1 MRILM
6 LNYEFPPLGGGGSN
20 ACYYLLKEFSKM
32 DINVDL
38 ITSSANGI
46 SEIETMDESVTIYKV
61 PIHKKD
67 IHYWT
72 QKEILS
78 YSWKANNKVK
88 ELMEMHHY
96 DVIHAFFT
104 IPCGALAYLYKKK
117 VPFVVS
123 LRGSDVPGFNERFGI
138 QYVFL
143 KPMIKEIWKKADAVV
158 ANSEGLK
165 ELALETNPQQ
175 AISVIHNGID
185 ISEFTPNDRKKTEEY
200 LQLICVSRL
209 IERKGIRYLL
219 QAIGELKHEN
229 IRLTIVGDGNQ
240 LLELKN
246 LTSKLNI
253 EDKVVF
259 KGYLDHSKLAEAYQQ
274 SDIFVLPSLN
284 EGMSNALLEALAAGL
299 PVVVTDTGGTSE
311 LLDGNGVLVPMGN
324 SDTIAEAIRGFMHD
338 PARLRQMGMRSR
350 EIAEGMSWNSVSGKY
365 FEVYKEI
372 VVRRCIDVR

>member
-1 MRILM
+1 
-6 LNYEFPPLGGGGSN
+6 
-20 ACYYLLKEFSKM
+20 
-32 DINVDL
+32 
-38 ITSSANGI
+38 
-46 SEIETMDESVTIYKV
+46 
-61 PIHKKD
+61 
-67 IHYWT
+67 
-72 QKEILS
+72 
-78 YSWKANNKVK
+78 
-88 ELMEMHHY
+88 
-96 DVIHAFFT
+96 
-104 IPCGALAYLYKKK
+104 
-117 VPFVVS
+117 
-123 LRGSDVPGFNERFGI
+123 
-138 QYVFL
+138 VFL

-175 AISVIHNGID
+175 EISVIHNGID

>member
-123 LRGSDVPGFNERFGI
+123 LRGSDVPGFNERFGV

-185 ISEFTPNDRKKTEEY
+185 ISEFTPNDRKKTDGY

-219 QAIGELKHEN
+219 QAIGELKHEK
-229 IRLTIVGDGNQ
+229 IRLTIVGEGNQ

-284 EGMSNALLEALAAGL
+284 EGMSNAVLEAMASGL
-299 PVVVTDTGGTSE
+299 PIITTDTGGTVE
-311 LLDGNGVLVPMGN
+311 LLDDNGLIVGMQD
-324 SDTIAEAIRGFMHD
+324 SESIANAIMQLIKD
-338 PARLRQMGMRSR
+338 PAKISEMGEKSR
-350 EIAEGMSWNSVSGKY
+350 TMAETLSWRHVAQKY
-365 FEVYKEI
+365 LNVYRENI
-372 VVRRCIDVR
+372 LDNGDF

>member
-6 LNYEFPPLGGGGSN
+6 LNYEFPPLVGGGSN

-46 SEIETMDESVTIYKV
+46 SEIEKMDESVTIYKV

-123 LRGSDVPGFNERFGI
+123 LRGSDVPGFNERFGV

-185 ISEFTPNDRKKTEEY
+185 ISEFTPNDRKKTDGY

-219 QAIGELKHEN
+219 QAIGELKHEK
-229 IRLTIVGDGNQ
+229 IRLTIVGEGNQ

-284 EGMSNALLEALAAGL
+284 EGMSNAVLEAMASGL
-299 PVVVTDTGGTSE
+299 PIITTDTGGTVE
-311 LLDGNGVLVPMGN
+311 LLDDNGLIVGMQD
-324 SDTIAEAIRGFMHD
+324 SESIANAIMQLIKD
-338 PARLRQMGMRSR
+338 PAKISEMGEKSR
-350 EIAEGMSWNSVSGKY
+350 TMAETLSWRHVAQKY
-365 FEVYKEI
+365 LNVYRENI
-372 VVRRCIDVR
+372 LDNGDF

>member
-46 SEIETMDESVTIYKV
+46 SEIEKMDESVTIYKV

-123 LRGSDVPGFNERFGI
+123 LRGSDVPGFNERFGV

-185 ISEFTPNDRKKTEEY
+185 ISEFTPNDRKKTDGY

-219 QAIGELKHEN
+219 QAIGELKHEK
-229 IRLTIVGDGNQ
+229 IRLTIVGEGNQ

-284 EGMSNALLEALAAGL
+284 EGMSNAVLEAMASGL
-299 PVVVTDTGGTSE
+299 PIITTDTGGTVE
-311 LLDGNGVLVPMGN
+311 LLDDNGLIVGMQD
-324 SDTIAEAIRGFMHD
+324 SESIANAIMQLIKD
-338 PARLRQMGMRSR
+338 PAKISEMGEKSR
-350 EIAEGMSWNSVSGKY
+350 TMAETLSWRHVAQKY
-365 FEVYKEI
+365 LNVYRENI
-372 VVRRCIDVR
+372 LDNGDF